1 MIFTRKLYMASNFS
15 YLDRLHAI
23 GLETLE
29 HRCLIHDLILCY
41 KYVHGS
47 VDTDNSNFWCV
58 QLSPRTRNNSLKLYK
73 AHCNINARKSFF
85 THRVVEIWS
94 SLPAAV
100 VFSHNVYIFK
110 RCST

>member
-47 VDTDNSNFWCV
+47 VDTDNSNCWCV